1 MEVKSFI
8 FSFLDCAYGK
18 THFFFSGED
27 YSLKKSYC
35 FCPLEISSFPNYLHP
50 YKEDTEKQSSEWTQ
64 LPHDNDGPISA
75 PFANF
80 ASL

>member
-8 FSFLDCAYGK
+8 FSFLHCAYGK
-18 THFFFSGED
+18 THFFSGED

-50 YKEDTEKQSSEWTQ
+50 YKEHTEKHSSEWTQ
-64 LPHDNDGPISA
+64 LPHDSDGPISA

-80 ASL
+80 VSL

>member
-18 THFFFSGED
+18 THF
-27 YSLKKSYC
+27 LVVKTTVKKKSYC
-35 FCPLEISSFPNYLHP
+35 FCPWEISSFPNYLHP
-50 YKEDTEKQSSEWTQ
+50 YKEDPEKHSSEWTRA
-64 LPHDNDGPISA
+64 PHDSDGTISA

-80 ASL
+80 VSL